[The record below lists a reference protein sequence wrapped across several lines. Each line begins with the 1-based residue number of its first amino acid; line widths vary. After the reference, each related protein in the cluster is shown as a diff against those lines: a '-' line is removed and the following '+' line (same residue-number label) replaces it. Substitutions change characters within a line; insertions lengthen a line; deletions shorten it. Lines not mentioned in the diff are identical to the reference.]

1 MRFLLIVILLLTV
14 PQTYAQETST
24 SSANAF
30 VENNLSA
37 SASASPSATNISS
50 PSATKNSHQ
59 ISTQSAENQKTS
71 LIDKPTTETALIY
84 TGIMSLVLIAF
95 IAGKKSSELD
105 RSEE

>member
-14 PQTYAQETST
+14 PQTHAQETST
-24 SSANAF
+24 SSADAFIENDLNAS
-30 VENNLSA
+30 V
-37 SASASPSATNISS
+37 SASPSAINVSS
-50 PSATKNSHQ
+50 PSAIKNSDQ
-59 ISTQSAENQKTS
+59 ISTQSAGSNKAS

-95 IAGKKSSELD
+95 VAGKKSSELD

>member
-1 MRFLLIVILLLTV
+1 MRFTLIVILLLTV
-14 PQTYAQETST
+14 TQAHAQETST

-30 VENNLSA
+30 IEEELSA
-37 SASASPSATNISS
+37 SDSASPSAINISS
-50 PSATKNSHQ
+50 PSAIKNIDQ
-59 ISTQSAENQKTS
+59 ISTQSSENQETP

>member
-30 VENNLSA
+30 MGEELNA
-37 SASASPSATNISS
+37 SDSASPSASSTAS
-50 PSATKNSHQ
+50 PSATENIDQ
-59 ISTQSAENQKTS
+59 ISTKSAQNQETP

-95 IAGKKSSELD
+95 VAGKKSSELD

>member
-14 PQTYAQETST
+14 SQTHAQETST
-24 SSANAF
+24 SSANALMG
-30 VENNLSA
+30 EELRA
-37 SASASPSATNISS
+37 SDSASPSASSTAS
-50 PSATKNSHQ
+50 PSATENIDQ
-59 ISTQSAENQKTS
+59 ISTKSAQNQEIP

-95 IAGKKSSELD
+95 VAGKKSSELD